1 MIKIFGTF
9 VLGALL
15 LVGLSGF
22 EGTSSTIANDWVRL
36 GSKKVDF
43 KLDRDIMQVGIAD
56 GRFAKLK
63 LVVSGGSLNMHKMV
77 VLYGNG
83 SKEEIEVRHNFN
95 GLSTT
100 RVIDLNGNKRIIKKI
115 MFIYDTKNA
124 SKRKAKVHVFGRR

>member
-100 RVIDLNGNKRIIKKI
+100 RVIDLNCNKRIIKKI